1 MSSWGSEVLRL
12 DPESEEAFDYGHH
25 HARCAAVTDGY
36 PGSDC
41 GHGKIAPAVSVY
53 GKDLFSLEMWGGA
66 TFDTSFR
73 FLGESPWERLDTLR
87 GKIPNLL
94 FQMLI
99 RGANGVGYKNYPD
112 NVIRNFVRQSAEAGI
127 DLFRIFDSLNWI
139 PGMEVALDETLNQ
152 GKLAE
157 TCICYTGDILDESRT
172 KYNLSYVCEDGKR
185 TGKTRHPHSG
195 NQGYVGPVKTH
206 GGCKTDRCSGNRRLE
221 SLIHFTYP

>member
-1 MSSWGSEVLRL
+1 M
-12 DPESEEAFDYGHH
+12 
-25 HARCAAVTDGY
+25 
-36 PGSDC
+36 
-41 GHGKIAPAVSVY
+41 GKIS
-53 GKDLFSLEMWGGA
+53 SHWRCGA
-66 TFDTSFR
+66 ALPLIRLFR

-152 GKLAE
+152 GNWLRPASVIPVIFWMNPGRNT
-157 TCICYTGDILDESRT
+157 TC
-172 KYNLSYVCEDGKR
+172 
-185 TGKTRHPHSG
+185 
-195 NQGYVGPVKTH
+195 
-206 GGCKTDRCSGNRRLE
+206 
-221 SLIHFTYP
+221 LIM